1 MYGSPQGAGTRKDL
15 SGPFPPASASEDS
28 DLLLLH
34 RHHEQ
39 QQQMTSSGLLRY
51 KSAPGAL
58 LGEIGDDFF
67 NPAAESVLSD
77 FWDNSSNRPGHSR
90 GGGGGGCRTYNPVG
104 FPSTSWEDSL
114 PLANNNNNS
123 LDQNRSGP
131 SPSDL
136 QAYQLVFSL
145 SLNQSSFVRD
155 LNGWFLHY
163 LILQDQNVGVQ
174 KHQDFELAHQ
184 LSLPLTSSELA
195 AAVDK
200 FGRQFQDAVPC
211 RIRAKRGCATH
222 PRSIAERVR
231 RTRISER
238 MRKLQE
244 LVPNMDKQTSTAE
257 MLDLAVDYIKDLEE
271 KVKTLKE
278 SMFGCTCSSSK
289 S

>member
-114 PLANNNNNS
+114 PLADNNNNS

-136 QAYQLVFSL
+136 QAYQL
-145 SLNQSSFVRD
+145 
-155 LNGWFLHY
+155 
-163 LILQDQNVGVQ
+163 DQNVGVQ

>member
-77 FWDNSSNRPGHSR
+77 FWDNSSNSFRAPEPSPQQDLIRQTSFPAPPLHFNVEKGPGHSR

-104 FPSTSWEDSL
+104 FP
-114 PLANNNNNS
+114 NNNNS

-131 SPSDL
+131 SPSD
-136 QAYQLVFSL
+136 
-145 SLNQSSFVRD
+145 
-155 LNGWFLHY
+155 
-163 LILQDQNVGVQ
+163 LQDQNVGVQ

-244 LVPNMDKQTSTAE
+244 LVPNMDKQQTSTAE